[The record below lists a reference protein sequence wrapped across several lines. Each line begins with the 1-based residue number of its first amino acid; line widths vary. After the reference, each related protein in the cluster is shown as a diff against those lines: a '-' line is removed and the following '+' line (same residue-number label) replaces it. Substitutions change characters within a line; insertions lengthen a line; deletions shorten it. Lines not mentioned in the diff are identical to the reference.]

1 MNKQTRTIV
10 QSLVTRLDE
19 AQSSLDSISQ
29 DVADILSELESICD
43 DEQSK
48 LDNMEEHFSQT
59 DRFQQMQE
67 TQDALDEAYCTLE
80 SFALDTDS
88 LQEIIDLLSPL
99 A

>member
-1 MNKQTRTIV
+1 MNKQTRTII

-29 DVADILSELESICD
+29 DVADILSELESIRD

-67 TQDALDEAYCTLE
+67 TQDALDEAYSSLE
-80 SFALDTDS
+80 SFSIDTDS
-88 LQEIIDLLSPL
+88 LQETIDLLSPL

>member
-1 MNKQTRTIV
+1 MNKQTRTII

-29 DVADILSELESICD
+29 DVADILSELESIRD

-67 TQDALDEAYCTLE
+67 TQDALDEAYSSLE
-80 SFALDTDS
+80 SFSIDTDA
-88 LQEIIDLLSPL
+88 LQETIDLLSPL